1 MRFKFNHFIV
11 RLASC
16 LIVSSF
22 LSFAFA
28 TCTKTQVEHANTQ
41 WANAIASH
49 NVNKV
54 VNLYAS
60 QAVLLATVENK
71 PIITQQGRTQYFTH
85 FFDTYKNAHVKY
97 KGKQYI
103 QVFADGAVS
112 SGLYNFYGKK
122 QGKDVVVP
130 APYTFCLFV
139 NQRRLSIDY
148 PSFLDVTELKRLVYY
163 RKIFDNGA

>member
-130 APYTFCLFV
+130 ARYTFVYLSTKDGC
-139 NQRRLSIDY
+139 RLITHHSSML
-148 PSFLDVTELKRLVYY
+148 P
-163 RKIFDNGA
+163 N